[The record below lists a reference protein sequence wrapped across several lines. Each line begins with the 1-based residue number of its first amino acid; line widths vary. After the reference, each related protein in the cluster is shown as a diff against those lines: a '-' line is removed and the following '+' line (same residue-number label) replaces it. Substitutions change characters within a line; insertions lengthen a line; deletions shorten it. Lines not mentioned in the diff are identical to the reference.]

1 MKIAILG
8 TRGIPNHYGGFEQY
22 AELLSTFL
30 VQKGHEVTVY
40 NSHNHPYQ
48 KNEYKGVQIIHRY
61 DPEKKLGTVGQFFY
75 DLACI
80 LDSRKRKFDIVYQLG
95 YTSSAIFNFLL
106 PRHSCIVTNMDGM
119 EWKRSKYNKYVQQF
133 LMFSE
138 KLAVKHSDFLIA
150 DSLGIKEYLDNK
162 YHKNA
167 FFSAYTAEIPHS
179 YAATILEDFDLAP
192 KQYNLLVA
200 RMEPENNIESILEAH
215 TLNQFD
221 FTLIVI
227 GNIQNQFGQKM
238 YEQFKG
244 YPNIRFIGPVY
255 DKHKLDSIRHFAHI
269 YFHGHS
275 VGGTNPSLL
284 EAMACTCNII
294 AHDNVFNRS
303 VLGKEAWYFNNAK
316 ELHQLICQFDLSTN
330 DFERYAAQNIEK
342 IKAYYSESFVFESLI
357 NQLTGW
363 KSKKVN

>member
-30 VQKGHEVTVY
+30 VSKGHEVSVY

-48 KNEYKGVQIIHRY
+48 AKEYKGVRIIHRY
-61 DPEKKLGTVGQFFY
+61 DPEQKMGTVGQFFY

-80 LDSRKRKFDIVYQLG
+80 LDSRKRNFDIVYQLG

-119 EWKRSKYNKYVQQF
+119 EWKRSKYNKYVQRF
-133 LMFSE
+133 LMYSE
-138 KLAVKHSDFLIA
+138 KIAVQHSDFLVA

-179 YAATILEDFDLAP
+179 FTESILDGYDLKP
-192 KQYNLLVA
+192 QQYNLLVA
-200 RMEPENNIESILEAH
+200 RMEPENNIETILEAH
-215 TLNQFD
+215 TLNQYTFP
-221 FTLIVI
+221 LIVI

-238 YEQFKG
+238 MAQFRD
-244 YPNIRFIGPVY
+244 YPHIRFIGAVY
-255 DKHKLDSIRHFAHI
+255 DKIKLDSIRHFAHI

-284 EAMACTCNII
+284 EAMACQCNIV
-294 AHDNVFNRS
+294 AHDNIFNKS
-303 VLGKEAWYFNNAK
+303 VLESEAWYFKNA
-316 ELHQLICQFDLSTN
+316 LQLNQLISQFDLSMDEFKAFAIKNT
-330 DFERYAAQNIEK
+330 DK
-342 IKAYYSESFVFESLI
+342 IRNKYSESFVFEALLYQFNNWQS
-357 NQLTGW
+357 Q
-363 KSKKVN
+363 KAK

>member
-22 AELLSTFL
+22 AELLSTYL
-30 VQKGHEVTVY
+30 VSKGHEVSVY
-40 NSHNHPYQ
+40 NSHDHPYQ
-48 KNEYKGVQIIHRY
+48 AKEYKGVQIIHQF
-61 DPEKKLGTVGQFFY
+61 DPEQKMGTVGQFFY

-106 PRHSCIVTNMDGM
+106 PKRSCIVTNMDGM
-119 EWKRSKYNKYVQQF
+119 EWKRSKYNKYVQRF
-133 LMFSE
+133 LMYSE
-138 KLAVKHSDFLIA
+138 KIAVKHSDFLVA
-150 DSLGIKEYLDNK
+150 DSLGIKAYLDSK

-167 FFSAYTAEIPHS
+167 FFSAYTAEIPQS
-179 YAATILEDFDLAP
+179 FTASILDACHIQP

-200 RMEPENNIESILEAH
+200 RMEPENNIETIIQAH
-215 TLNQFD
+215 TLNQYD
-221 FTLIVI
+221 FPLIVI

-238 YEQFKG
+238 LEQYKG
-244 YPNIRFIGPVY
+244 YPHIKFIGPVY

-284 EAMACTCNII
+284 EAMACQCNII
-294 AHDNVFNRS
+294 AHDNIFNKS
-303 VLGKEAWYFNNAK
+303 VLGKDAWYFNNAL
-316 ELHQLICQFDLSTN
+316 ELNQLIRQFDLSIN
-330 DFERYAAQNIEK
+330 DFESFSVNNTEK
-342 IKAYYSESFVFESLI
+342 IKAFYSESFVFEGLI
-357 NQLTGW
+357 HQLIDW
-363 KSKKVN
+363 QSQKVK